1 LRANV
6 SRVQALAWLGIAAFT
21 ALAGA
26 GVLVMLTSGDTVPH
40 SLARELL
47 RLVTDPGE
55 TLPAWNLER
64 VVIATG
70 SARGQYGQRGYP
82 LPFQLL
88 FLPLGFLPG
97 AAVAVLART
106 AYLAFVFVA
115 LRLWNGASSSGRGA
129 LLPVI
134 ASVPVA
140 QGFASDHLLSAS
152 GFLALTVALWAQRR
166 DRWWLCG
173 VALALGLLRPAN
185 ALPVA
190 AMVLVGAWGRPDRLL
205 KAIAAGVATLAPF
218 LIAAFL
224 LDPGWI
230 QGYRSDVGLYP
241 IAGLAQIVVLNWGA
255 AGLIALQATVTG
267 IAAWLVRKS
276 AGRALDCDMSALGL
290 ALSALSAP
298 MEGLYTGVFIL
309 PALLRVGARDA
320 YRLAPWLA
328 SGIAWI
334 VVVASAPVLTSPE
347 WLALWGVLTALNL
360 WLLLNCYP
368 LLLRRPRLA
377 TTAASPADP

>member
-1 LRANV
+1 
-6 SRVQALAWLGIAAFT
+6 
-21 ALAGA
+21 
-26 GVLVMLTSGDTVPH
+26 MLTSGDTLPH
-40 SLARELL
+40 SIPRALL
-47 RLVTDPGE
+47 RLITDPGE
-55 TLPAWNLER
+55 TLPAWNFER
-64 VVIATG
+64 VLIATG

-97 AAVAVLART
+97 AAVAVVGRI

-115 LRLWNGASSSGRGA
+115 LRLWNGGSSSVRGA

-134 ASVPVA
+134 ASLPVA
-140 QGFASDHLLSAS
+140 QGFASNHLLSAS
-152 GFLALTVALWAQRR
+152 GFFALTIALWAQRR

-173 VALALGLLRPAN
+173 AALALGLLRPAN

-205 KAIAAGVATLAPF
+205 RAMAAGLATLTP
-218 LIAAFL
+218 LVIAAFV
-224 LDPGWI
+224 LDPGWV

-241 IAGLAQIVVLNWGA
+241 IAGLAQVVVLNWGP

-267 IAAWLVRKS
+267 IAAWLVRRS
-276 AGRALDCDMSALGL
+276 AGGALDSDKSALGL

-298 MEGLYTGVFIL
+298 MEGLYTGIFVL
-309 PALLRVGARDA
+309 PALLRVGARDG

-334 VVVASAPVLTSPE
+334 VVVASAPVLNGPG
-347 WLALWGVLTALNL
+347 WLALWGMLTALNV

-368 LLLRRPRLA
+368 LLLGRSGTG
-377 TTAASPADP
+377 TTAARPADP